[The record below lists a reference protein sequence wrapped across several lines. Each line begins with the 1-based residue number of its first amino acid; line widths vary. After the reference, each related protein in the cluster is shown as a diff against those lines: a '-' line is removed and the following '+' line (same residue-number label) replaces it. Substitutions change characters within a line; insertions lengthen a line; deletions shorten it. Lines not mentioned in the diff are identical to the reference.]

1 MLRCNRRGCILTQAI
16 LIVPH
21 KLSTNPQGVFM
32 ANLEILVSELPTLIQ
47 NLKLTI
53 GDSNEIVEQIIPIND
68 AQEQLRNIKKLIAH
82 ELRFERINN
91 SAIATIPRLSAA
103 TLFIPNLGLVDP
115 AIAEK
120 FGNSE
125 TKISLA
131 DLQLKIDAWIE
142 WDYFLQAI
150 AADILSD
157 LKLVNQLNSNI
168 INLSTSNE
176 FQTLNDGLKID
187 LALGKAN
194 ILRHQIEKIRDYQ
207 KQLLQ
212 LQKKLNYIFDTIKNS
227 RCLLK
232 ILLGVSAFYGK
243 SGFALEW
250 LDDDHELII
259 SSEGKFQ
266 ELTDILNDCDYFQEQ
281 IAALI
286 IQGDTLSLQAE
297 QALKKIEEESSK
309 EVISSQKVG
318 ILTKFSTPKIVSSAL
333 IIGSSLL
340 ILTFAGLKIREQN
353 LSLTQETSAINNFKS
368 AQKLG
373 MEAASLVQK
382 PPHPLKVWQQ
392 AETKWYQAIILLDNI
407 PAKTSVYD
415 RAKKKLAYYQINY
428 KSISQ
433 RVLIEKKAVGNL
445 ESAHKLA
452 TEANLFVQ
460 NSPHSQLSRQQA
472 QDKWQQAI
480 NLLQAIPESTSVS
493 VQAKEML
500 SIYKTNY
507 AATNQQS

>member
-1 MLRCNRRGCILTQAI
+1 
-16 LIVPH
+16 
-21 KLSTNPQGVFM
+21 M

-53 GDSNEIVEQIIPIND
+53 GDSNEIMEQIILIND
-68 AQEQLRNIKKLIAH
+68 AQKQLRNIKKLIAQ
-82 ELRFERINN
+82 ELRFDLINN
-91 SAIATIPRLSAA
+91 SAIATLPRLSVAA
-103 TLFIPNLGLVDP
+103 NLFIPNLGLVDP

-150 AADILSD
+150 ATDILSD
-157 LKLVNQLNSNI
+157 IQLVNQLNSDI
-168 INLSTSNE
+168 LNLSISNE
-176 FQTLNDGLKID
+176 FQTLNDSLKID

-194 ILRHQIEKIRDYQ
+194 ILRHQIEKVRDCQ

-227 RCLLK
+227 RSLLN

-259 SSEGKFQ
+259 SSEGKFH

-286 IQGDTLSLQAE
+286 IQGNTLTQQGE
-297 QALKKIEEESSK
+297 EALKKIEQESSR
-309 EVISSQKVG
+309 EVISNQEVG
-318 ILTKFSTPKIVSSAL
+318 ILTKFSTPKIVRSAL
-333 IIGSSLL
+333 IIASSLL
-340 ILTFAGLKIREQN
+340 ILTFGALKIREQS
-353 LSLTQETSAINNFKS
+353 LSLTQEGSAFVADDGGAISNFKS

-392 AETKWYQAIILLDNI
+392 AETKWYQAIILLDKI

-433 RVLIEKKAVGNL
+433 RVLIEKKALENL

-460 NSPHSQLSRQQA
+460 NSPHSQLRRKQA
-472 QDKWQQAI
+472 HDKWQQAI
-480 NLLQAIPESTSVS
+480 NLLEAIPESTSVS
-493 VQAKEML
+493 IQAKEML

>member
-1 MLRCNRRGCILTQAI
+1 
-16 LIVPH
+16 
-21 KLSTNPQGVFM
+21 M

-47 NLKLTI
+47 SLKLTI
-53 GDSNEIVEQIIPIND
+53 GDSNQIMEQIILINN
-68 AQEQLRNIKKLIAH
+68 AQEQLRNINKLIAQ
-82 ELRFERINN
+82 ELRFDNVKN
-91 SAIATIPRLSAA
+91 SAIATLPRIITEA
-103 TLFIPNLGLVDP
+103 TLFIPSLGLVDP

-125 TKISLA
+125 TKISLT
-131 DLQLKIDAWIE
+131 DLQSKIDAWIE
-142 WDYFLQAI
+142 WGYFLQAI
-150 AADILSD
+150 ATDILSD
-157 LKLVNQLNSNI
+157 IQLVNQLNSDI
-168 INLSTSNE
+168 INLSISNE
-176 FQTLNDGLKID
+176 FKTLNESLKID
-187 LALGKAN
+187 LDLGKAN
-194 ILRHQIEKIRDYQ
+194 ILQYQIEKTSNYQ

-212 LQKKLNYIFDTIKNS
+212 LKQKLNYIFDTIKDS
-227 RCLLK
+227 RSFLK

-259 SSEGKFQ
+259 SSEGKFK
-266 ELTDILNDCDYFQEQ
+266 ELTDILNDCDSFQEQ

-286 IQGDTLSLQAE
+286 IQGDTLNLQAK

-309 EVISSQKVG
+309 EVISSQEVE
-318 ILTKFSTPKIVSSAL
+318 ILPKFSTPKTVRSAL
-333 IIGSSLL
+333 IIASSLL
-340 ILTFAGLKIREQN
+340 ILTFGALKIREQN
-353 LSLTQETSAINNFKS
+353 LSLTQEGSAIANFKS
-368 AQKLG
+368 AEKLG
-373 MEAASLVQK
+373 MEAASLVQN
-382 PPHPLKVWQQ
+382 PPHPLQVWQQ
-392 AETKWYQAIILLDNI
+392 AETKWYQAINLLDKI

-428 KSISQ
+428 KFISQ
-433 RVLIEKKAVGNL
+433 RVLIEKEAVGNL

-480 NLLQAIPESTSVS
+480 NLLEAIPESTSVS

-500 SIYKTNY
+500 SIYKTNH
-507 AATNQQS
+507 AATSQQS